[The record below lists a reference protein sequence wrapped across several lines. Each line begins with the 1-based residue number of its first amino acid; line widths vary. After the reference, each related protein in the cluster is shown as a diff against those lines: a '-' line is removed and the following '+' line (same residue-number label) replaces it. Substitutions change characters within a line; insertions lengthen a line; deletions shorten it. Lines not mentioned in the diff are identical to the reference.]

1 MRQLPF
7 DSPMFSI
14 VIPPIIAQ
22 KKFSQP
28 LKRIIE
34 QQVWSKSTIKLK
46 EKNSLNSKKML
57 L

>member
-1 MRQLPF
+1 
-7 DSPMFSI
+7 MFPI
-14 VIPPIIAQ
+14 IIPPIIAQ

-34 QQVWSKSTIKLK
+34 QQAWSKSTIKLK